1 MKNLKTFEEFLNE
14 SYYEFDGVMLKDIKV
29 GGKSNRYP
37 FADTP
42 EVQLKKGQKVIL
54 IIQNNLYQ
62 FLDPK
67 NGKLL
72 GSIWNDSMR
81 DEITD
86 IVDY

>member
-1 MKNLKTFEEFLNE
+1 MKHIKLYEDFIKE
-14 SYYEFDGVMLKDIKV
+14 SYYEFDGVMLKDLKV

-37 FADTP
+37 FSDTP
-42 EVQLKKGQKVIL
+42 EVQLKKGQKVTL

-67 NGKLL
+67 NGKML
-72 GSIWNDSMR
+72 GSIWNDSMN
-81 DEITD
+81 DKITD